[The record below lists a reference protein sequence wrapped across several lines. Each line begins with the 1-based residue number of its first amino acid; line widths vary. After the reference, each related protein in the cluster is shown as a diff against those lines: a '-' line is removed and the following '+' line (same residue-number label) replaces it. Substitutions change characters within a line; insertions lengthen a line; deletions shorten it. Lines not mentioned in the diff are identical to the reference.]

1 MADAND
7 LLLTLLNLEDSSNK
21 GCVEMEIVRLYE
33 AYTEESTAYLDF
45 IEQLVSTDFALLSS
59 EVILDSLKT
68 AKIKFEKLM
77 EQASQLEVA
86 PDQEENLKDL
96 KYLIMDHL
104 FLARDLACFY
114 EINELGR
121 FKMRALNAINKKRR
135 AEVFNGF
142 SSNAGSCPI
151 GKQ

>member
-142 SSNAGSCPI
+142 SSNAGS
-151 GKQ
+151 